1 MENLKGMGMV
11 GGAYL
16 PQLQGDGKAFPV
28 PQCLIL
34 PRCSAAWD
42 TNNQSACSAKTLSS
56 NHKQEPEATQKSLPS
71 GVREHFEKD
80 KKW

>member
-1 MENLKGMGMV
+1 LWDWPRERETKIRRRKHGMLKMEKTKMENLKGMGMV

-34 PRCSAAWD
+34 PRCSAA
-42 TNNQSACSAKTLSS
+42 
-56 NHKQEPEATQKSLPS
+56 
-71 GVREHFEKD
+71 
-80 KKW
+80 